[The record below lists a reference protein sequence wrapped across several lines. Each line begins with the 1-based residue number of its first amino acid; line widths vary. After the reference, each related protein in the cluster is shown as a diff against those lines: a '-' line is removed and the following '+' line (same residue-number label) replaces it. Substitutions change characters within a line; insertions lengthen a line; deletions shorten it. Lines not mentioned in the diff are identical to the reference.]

1 MFFQQ
6 LLNGIFLGSVYA
18 MVGISFTL
26 LLGIIHL
33 LNFALGDVMMV
44 AAFVTWFAVTSL
56 RMDVLPAMLI
66 AILAGA
72 IMGVLM
78 DLGVF
83 RPMRRGKEFYLAPLI
98 ASIGLSLIMQEIM
111 VKLTGGVAVSF
122 SEASLKL
129 IKFELG
135 PVTFTSVNLLVVG
148 TAVFMMA
155 ALHFYLSET
164 KIGLAIQVVA
174 ESFRRAR
181 LLGIN
186 VNKII
191 LVVSGIAGALAG
203 VSGVLIGLTYGNIAP
218 HMANYL
224 ITRGFVVMLLGGFG
238 SVYGAMIAG
247 IIFGLIE
254 VMAASYLPTMYKD
267 MWAFG
272 LVIMILLIR
281 PLGLFGTLPPVHR
294 ED

>member
-26 LLGIIHL
+26 LLGILHL
-33 LNFALGDVMMV
+33 LNFALGEVMMV
-44 AAFVTWFAVTSL
+44 GAFVSWFTVTSL
-56 RMDVLPAMLI
+56 GMGVLPAMFI
-66 AILAGA
+66 AILVAGLL
-72 IMGVLM
+72 GVLM
-78 DLGVF
+78 DISVF
-83 RPMRRGKEFYLAPLI
+83 KPMRRGKEFYLAPLI
-98 ASIGLSLIMQEIM
+98 ASIGLSLIIQEIM

-122 SEASLKL
+122 SESAFKL
-129 IKFELG
+129 IKFDLG
-135 PVTFTSVNLLVVG
+135 AVTFTSVNLFVVG
-148 TAVFMMA
+148 TAVVMMT
-155 ALHFYLSET
+155 ALHLFLSMT
-164 KIGLAIQVVA
+164 KVGVAIQVVA

-191 LVVSGIAGALAG
+191 LVVCGIAGALAG

-218 HMANYL
+218 HMAHYL
-224 ITRGFVVMLLGGFG
+224 VTRGFVVMLLGGFG
-238 SVYGAMIAG
+238 SIYGAMIAG
-247 IIFGLIE
+247 IVFGLIE

-272 LVIMILLIR
+272 LVIIILLIR